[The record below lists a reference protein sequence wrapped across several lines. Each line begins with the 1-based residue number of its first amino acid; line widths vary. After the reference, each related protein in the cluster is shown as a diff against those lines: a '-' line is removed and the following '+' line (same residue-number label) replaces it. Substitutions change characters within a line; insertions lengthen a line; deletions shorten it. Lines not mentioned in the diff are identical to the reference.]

1 MPILVHS
8 VLFAACAAAG
18 EDAMARNVS
27 AAATSGNL
35 HARVRD
41 MVPFASAYLSRFL
54 TVPSFIVARQMAG
67 PMISDRCGFV
77 ARCARVSLSLLG
89 GTMHR
94 LRRSLAGVATGDA
107 GGFGAYPTGC

>member
-18 EDAMARNVS
+18 EDAMARSVS

-35 HARVRD
+35 QARVRD
-41 MVPFASAYLSRFL
+41 MVRFASAYLSRFL
-54 TVPSFIVARQMAG
+54 TVPWFIVARQMAG

-77 ARCARVSLSLLG
+77 ARRARVPLSLLG
-89 GTMHR
+89 GICVGCDGV
-94 LRRSLAGVATGDA
+94 LRRGYGGMRAALARTDG
-107 GGFGAYPTGC
+107 